1 MITAKEEKLLLELVS
16 DVTLAVESA
25 KGVNVG
31 LMIEEAL
38 HRAYEMGKVA
48 NHETLYR

>member
-1 MITAKEEKLLLELVS
+1 MTKQEEKSLLEIAS

-31 LMIEEAL
+31 WMIEEAL